1 MPSSGLQP
9 ACGSI
14 GLPPIV
20 DLPPLCTFCRV
31 PIASDATHLLVCRDL
46 ITSRAS
52 ECEQW
57 PHNLWD
63 MRHADVR
70 DTIATSLVQ
79 AGVAVTVEPGPLAPE
94 HLDRPDHLFTF
105 RCLAREGPETVR
117 IATDVTVVECNSAA
131 AIRNGKSV
139 ATTLRGRAGAKCR
152 THQAQCTAAGIEFV
166 PLVFASLGA
175 FDVQAASFL
184 QLDRFQFD
192 ARRLEALFGG
202 HVNFTNGLIDA
213 VSCALARGTAR
224 VCIASAERLRA
235 HHDREVRRGERPQA
249 AAAAAGA
256 KRPCSARVQA
266 PVEAVCGAVSRVCVS
281 ADQTRPHHVD
291 GRSSLDPG
299 ALVAGF
305 AEVSPAAPETG
316 NTRGRM
322 ECAGSLRG

>member
-1 MPSSGLQP
+1 M
-9 ACGSI
+9 
-14 GLPPIV
+14 
-20 DLPPLCTFCRV
+20 
-31 PIASDATHLLVCRDL
+31 
-46 ITSRAS
+46 
-52 ECEQW
+52 
-57 PHNLWD
+57 
-63 MRHADVR
+63 
-70 DTIATSLVQ
+70 
-79 AGVAVTVEPGPLAPE
+79 
-94 HLDRPDHLFTF
+94 
-105 RCLAREGPETVR
+105 R